1 MNLQGLNFIGNELS
15 GIGEET
21 FFAFDPVKSKQLAP
35 AFFEAELSEVDWALD
50 KAEDA
55 FSETRVLSAEKR
67 GLFLREIA
75 RRIMD
80 LGDELI
86 KRAMSETGLP
96 EARIVGERGRTVN
109 QILLFA
115 DLVEEGSWVEARIDT
130 ADPGREPI
138 PKPDVR
144 RMLRPLGP
152 VAVFG
157 ASNFPLAFSV
167 AGGDTASALAAGN
180 PVVIKAHPAHSGT
193 SELVAG
199 AIIEAAIETS
209 MPDGVFSMV
218 HGAGHGVGLHLVC
231 HPAIKAVG
239 FTGSLAGGRALF
251 DAAAS
256 RVTPIPVYAEMGSVN
271 PVFLL
276 PGALQDRAIEIAR
289 GFHQSVT
296 LGVGQ
301 FCTNPGLVIAVEGE
315 GLHCFADE
323 VIKLT
328 ADYTPGSMLHSGIR
342 DAYDSAVAEVEAKP
356 GVEVLAKSK
365 TPPEQGRT
373 EAAGVLFGTKAAEF
387 LADSDL
393 SAEIFGPSTIL
404 VTCRSKEELF
414 WLAKTLEGHLTS
426 TVHASGDDLEQY
438 RNLVPILE
446 EKVGRLVL
454 NGFPTGVEVCHAM
467 HHGGPYPATTDVRET
482 SVGSAAISRFARPV
496 CYQDFPGTAL
506 PVELQNSNS
515 RGIWRL
521 INGEFTRD
529 DVDNCD
535 L

>member
-15 GIGEET
+15 GIGDET
-21 FFAFDPVKSKQLAP
+21 FFAFDPVRNKQLAP
-35 AFFEAELSEVDWALD
+35 AFFQAELSEVDWALD
-50 KAEDA
+50 KAEEA
-55 FSETRVLSAEKR
+55 SSETRTLPAGNR
-67 GLFLREIA
+67 AAFLREIA

-86 KRAMSETGLP
+86 SRAMSETGLP
-96 EARIVGERGRTVN
+96 EARLVGERARTVN
-109 QILLFA
+109 QMLLFA
-115 DLVEEGSWVEARIDT
+115 DLAGDGSWVEARIDT

-167 AGGDTASALAAGN
+167 AGGDTASALAVGN
-180 PVVIKAHPAHSGT
+180 PVVVKAHPAHPGT

-199 AIIEAAIETS
+199 AIVEAALETS
-209 MPDGVFSMV
+209 MPDGVFAMLQGAR
-218 HGAGHGVGLHLVC
+218 HGIGLHLVC
-231 HPAIKAVG
+231 HPAVKAVG

-256 RVTPIPVYAEMGSVN
+256 REAPIPVYAEMGSSN

-276 PGALQDRAIEIAR
+276 PGALRQKAAEIAK

-301 FCTNPGLVIAVEGE
+301 FCTNQGLVIAVEGE
-315 GLHCFADE
+315 GLQRFVDE
-323 VIKLT
+323 VVKLT
-328 ADYTPGSMLHSGIR
+328 NDYSPGTMLHPCIKE
-342 DAYDSAVAEVEAKP
+342 AYESAVAEAESKP
-356 GVEVLAKSK
+356 GVEVLARSK
-365 TPPEQGRT
+365 NPPEESRT
-373 EAAGVLFGTKAAEF
+373 EAAGVFLGTKAAEF

-404 VTCRSKEELF
+404 VTCRSREEVF

-426 TVHASGDDLEQY
+426 TLHATEDDLRQY
-438 RNLVPILE
+438 GDLVPILE
-446 EKVGRLVL
+446 GKVGRLVL

-482 SVGSAAISRFARPV
+482 SVGSAAVRRFARPV
-496 CYQDFPGTAL
+496 CYQDFPDTAL
-506 PVELQNSNS
+506 PVELRNSNS

-529 DVDNCD
+529 DVGR
-535 L
+535 

>member
-15 GIGEET
+15 GIGDET
-21 FFAFDPVKSKQLAP
+21 FFAFDPLRNKQLAP

-50 KAEDA
+50 KAEEA
-55 FSETRVLSAEKR
+55 FLETRAISVAKR
-67 GLFLREIA
+67 AAFLREIA
-75 RRIMD
+75 RRLID

-86 KRAMSETGLP
+86 NRAMYETGLP
-96 EARIVGERGRTVN
+96 EARLVGERTRAVN

-115 DLVEEGSWVEARIDT
+115 DLVGEGSWVEARIDT
-130 ADPGREPI
+130 ADPERVPM

-144 RMLRPLGP
+144 RMLRSLGP

-157 ASNFPLAFSV
+157 AGNFPLAFSV

-180 PVVIKAHPAHSGT
+180 PVVITAHPAHPGT

-199 AIIEAAIETS
+199 AIVEAALETS
-209 MPDGVFSMV
+209 MPEGVFSML
-218 HGAGHGVGLHLVC
+218 HGARHGIGFHLVC
-231 HPAIKAVG
+231 HPAVKAVG

-256 RVTPIPVYAEMGSVN
+256 RDTPIPVYAEMGSIN

-276 PGALQDRAIEIAR
+276 PGALRNRAAEIAK

-301 FCTNPGLVIAVEGE
+301 FCTKPGLVIAVEGE
-315 GLHCFADE
+315 GLQRFIDE
-323 VIKLT
+323 VVKLT
-328 ADYTPGSMLHSGIR
+328 DDYSPGTMLHSGIR
-342 DAYDSAVAEVEAKP
+342 EAYESAVAGVEAKP
-356 GVEVLAKSK
+356 GVDVLARSK
-365 TPPEQGRT
+365 TPPEESRT
-373 EAAGVLFGTKAAEF
+373 EAAGVFFGTKAAEF

-393 SAEIFGPSTIL
+393 SAEVFGPSTLL
-404 VTCRSKEELF
+404 VTCRSREEVF

-426 TVHASGDDLEQY
+426 TLHATEEDLRQFGD
-438 RNLVPILE
+438 LVPILE

-482 SVGSAAISRFARPV
+482 SVGSAAIRRFARPV
-496 CYQDFPGTAL
+496 CYQDFPDTVL
-506 PVELQNSNS
+506 PVELRNSNS

-529 DVDNCD
+529 DVGG
-535 L
+535 